1 MDKDKEDFFKEVP
14 NQADL
19 FPEEVKEEKNRE
31 IESVL
36 DSFWADVPLK
46 DVEEYYKAGKLANSH
61 APGIRMGREF
71 MNGFIASY
79 IDVAKKI
86 LRDENRSVT
95 PQQKSLF
102 KLLKEMNDLLLEE
115 LFENISE
122 KDVTKEQLVAFFIGN
137 LVASYNKI
145 KEDYE

>member
-102 KLLKEMNDLLLEE
+102 KL
-115 LFENISE
+115 II
-122 KDVTKEQLVAFFIGN
+122 FFIFEYQFILKTSIYVLIN
-137 LVASYNKI
+137 YFKFVD
-145 KEDYE
+145 E